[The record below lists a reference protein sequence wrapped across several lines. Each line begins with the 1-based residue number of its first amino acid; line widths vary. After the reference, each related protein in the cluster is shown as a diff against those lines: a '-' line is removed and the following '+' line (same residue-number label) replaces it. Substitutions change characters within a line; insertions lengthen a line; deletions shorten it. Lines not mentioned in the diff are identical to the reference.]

1 MFTAIILI
9 TSFILRVYRLNDLI
23 SFHGDAAW
31 FYFSARDALFGK
43 FPLLGITSSVT
54 WLHQGPLWTYFLAP
68 VLLVSRYHP
77 ASGAFLT
84 VFLNLLTYPLV
95 YFLARLLF
103 NKKTA
108 RLSLLLFALSP
119 AAVVFSRNPYHT
131 SPIPLFLSAALVLL
145 FRKKYFLAFLF
156 FGFLFQLELSSV
168 AVWPVILIIL
178 YKQKCLFKISAV
190 SGFLFGVL
198 PMFLAG
204 PVQLMGT
211 FLWSFHRLFSHL
223 GSGSGANIDFYLS
236 FFSQIVFGITSIPI
250 WLLLILNRWSF
261 SKLLLLV
268 PLILVVL
275 SGNSSEAY
283 LNLLLVPFILIIA
296 DMAAILPHK
305 FILLVCFFLSLN
317 TFYRLNVQS
326 TGLSLDRKIALT
338 NEAIEKYPGQSS
350 NIRVIGP
357 GDEFPVYSLPYLYL
371 LWSLKGSTSSVIINE
386 YNQTV
391 SVIK

>member
-1 MFTAIILI
+1 MHTIIILLL
-9 TSFILRVYRLNDLI
+9 SLFLRIYSLNDHI
-23 SFHGDAAW
+23 AFHGDAAW
-31 FYFSARDALFGK
+31 FYFSARDTLTGK
-43 FPLLGITSSVT
+43 LPLLGITTSVT
-54 WLHQGPLWTYFLAP
+54 WLHQGPLWTYLLAP
-68 VLLVSRYHP
+68 ALLVSRYHP

-103 NKKTA
+103 NSKTA

-131 SPIPLFLSAALVLL
+131 SPISLFLSAALVLL
-145 FRKKYFLAFLF
+145 LRKKYFLAFLF

-178 YKQKCLFKISAV
+178 YKQKCLFIISAV

-204 PVQLMGT
+204 PLQLLGT

-223 GSGSGANIDFYLS
+223 GSGSGGNLNYYLS
-236 FFSQIVFGITSIPI
+236 FFSQIVFGIAIYPI
-250 WLLLILNRWSF
+250 WLLIIFSRWSL
-261 SKLLLLV
+261 SKILLLI
-268 PLILVVL
+268 PLIFVVL

-283 LNLLLVPFILIIA
+283 LNILLVPIIIIIA
-296 DMAAILPHK
+296 DLAAILPYK
-305 FILLVCFFLSLN
+305 IILLVCFFLSLN

-338 NEAIEKYPGQSS
+338 KEAIEKYPGQFS

-357 GDEFPVYSLPYLYL
+357 GDEFPVYSLPYRYL

-391 SVIK
+391 SVLK